1 MTINSNDFISF
12 ANDCMARK
20 DEIGYR
26 NAIARSYYGVYHH
39 VRGMLKKG
47 PKENHQGLINYLD
60 TESWKDNEE
69 YEKNSLRGLSIMLQ
83 MMKDKRVVADY
94 SLKTTVTIVDAEES
108 LKTADRIMAK
118 CHAMSKIA

>member
-1 MTINSNDFISF
+1 MTINSNDFICF

-39 VRGMLKKG
+39 VRGMLKNG

-60 TESWKDNEE
+60 TESWKGNEE

-108 LKTADRIMAK
+108 LKTAGRVMAK
-118 CHAMSKIA
+118 CQAMSKIA